1 MGQKRSL
8 TKEEKIKIYHKFFH
22 YFFPLKIDVI
32 GLLATY
38 HNNKVFKEYL
48 NEVSNAKYL
57 NEIINEEYREIA
69 EVIAEGLNEKERK
82 EFFGICEKVRGI
94 AKKIK
99 EKEVEKK
106 HLKDV
111 NKWLYQLF
119 KF

>member
-82 EFFGICEKVRGI
+82 EILNE
-94 AKKIK
+94 
-99 EKEVEKK
+99 
-106 HLKDV
+106 LKDEECWEV
-111 NKWLYQLF
+111 AEEGDVYK
-119 KF
+119 